1 MSGVSSSGP
10 LAGLVILDLSVALAG
25 PLVTFNFA
33 SMGATVLKV
42 ESPGGSDIGRANPP
56 YAGSRGLHNSRM
68 EGDDIS
74 ISMMDRSRGKRSVT
88 LDLKQEEGH
97 RLFLELAAHAD
108 VVIENMSSGTAERLG
123 VGYEDICAVNDRII
137 YCSISAFG
145 ETEEYRGVKGMDI
158 LIQAASGVMSSTGFA
173 DGPPVRVGIPIGDIF
188 GSMYAGMGILAALRE
203 RDRSGK
209 GDRVDISLLDCLVA
223 MVAEEHFDAEEIPA
237 DSPVRSGN
245 MHNRLAPFG
254 AYPAADGHVALAAPS
269 DVMVASLFRAIDRPE
284 LIDDVRFDNRGA
296 RAANS
301 EALNE
306 LLTEWFST
314 RPVRDIIQRLH
325 KEFDVPVVEVRDPRD
340 AVGDPE
346 HLQSGAVT
354 ELFHPTLGDGYGARV
369 LGTGFPVRFSR
380 STTDTSKP
388 PPILGSDTAEILS
401 SMLGLSDEQL
411 ETLRQQRVI

>member
-1 MSGVSSSGP
+1 MSGAEGKGP
-10 LAGLVILDLSVALAG
+10 LDGLVILDLSVALAG

-74 ISMMDRSRGKRSVT
+74 ISMMDRARGKRSIT

-108 VVIENMSSGTAERLG
+108 VVIENMSSGTVERLG
-123 VGYEDICAVNDRII
+123 VGYEDVRAVNERII

-145 ETEEYRGVKGMDI
+145 DAPAYRGVKGMDI

-173 DGPPVRVGIPIGDIF
+173 DGPPLRVGIPIGDIF
-188 GSMYAGMGILAALRE
+188 GSMYAAMGILAALRE

-209 GDRVDISLLDCLVA
+209 GERVDISLLDCLVA
-223 MVAEEHFDAEEIPA
+223 MVAEEHFDAEGLPPEV
-237 DSPVRSGN
+237 PVRSGN
-245 MHNRLAPFG
+245 THNRLAPFG
-254 AYPAADGHVALAAPS
+254 AYPAADGYVALAAPA
-269 DVMVASLFRAIDRPE
+269 DAMVEALFRAIDRPE
-284 LIDDVRFDNRGA
+284 LVDDARFDNRGA

-301 EALNE
+301 EALNSI
-306 LLTEWFST
+306 LTEWFST
-314 RPVRDIIQRLH
+314 RSVHDIIERLH
-325 KEFDVPVVEVRDPRD
+325 TRFAVPVVEVRDPRD
-340 AVGDPE
+340 AVGDAE
-346 HLQSGAVT
+346 HLKSGAVT
-354 ELFHPTLGDGYGARV
+354 ELAHPTLDDGYGARV

-380 STTDTSKP
+380 STVDTSKP
-388 PPILGSDTAEILS
+388 PPILGADTADVLTA
-401 SMLGLSDEQL
+401 LGLSEEQL